1 MTYLVSGK
9 ILETI
14 GAVFVAYVAIRACVL
29 EMIIG
34 RHLRR
39 RSMDI
44 EMLRRKAEGI
54 IDRDVER
61 LRDGLER
68 ILEQRHRQFGF
79 YQALLVGS
87 GTMFVAIGCALYLVG
102 VVVESH

>member
-14 GAVFVAYVAIRACVL
+14 GAVFVAYVAIRAADNWTPSAAA
-29 EMIIG
+29 
-34 RHLRR
+34 RW
-39 RSMDI
+39 
-44 EMLRRKAEGI
+44 KAEGI